1 MQYSITKNQEGKPV
15 HVYEENSFMSISRP
29 FDEEKDGWMLDQL
42 DYNDFPMIRH
52 GQDMEYLVSLVN
64 KLKRENFH
72 LKKQVEDWRKATG
85 FQ

>member
-1 MQYSITKNQEGKPV
+1 MLSVTRNQEGKPV

-29 FDEEKDGWMLDQL
+29 FNEDTDGWMLDQL

-64 KLKRENFH
+64 KLKRENFI
-72 LKKQVEDWRKATG
+72 LKKK
-85 FQ
+85 